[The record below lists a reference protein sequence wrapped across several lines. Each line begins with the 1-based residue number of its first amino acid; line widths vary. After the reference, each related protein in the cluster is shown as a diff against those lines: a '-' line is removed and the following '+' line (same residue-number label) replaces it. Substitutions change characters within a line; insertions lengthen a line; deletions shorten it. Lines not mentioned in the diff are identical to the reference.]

1 MIDAREPR
9 REQLRTELTAR
20 LERLRGRMTDAA
32 FGELMA
38 AVDRTAESLAELD
51 AGPGVVAPSDR
62 AT

>member
-1 MIDAREPR
+1 
-9 REQLRTELTAR
+9 
-20 LERLRGRMTDAA
+20 MTDAA